1 MPKARHGR
9 GRKPP
14 GRGEGWGEAGGARRA
29 PARGARAGPA
39 RRGGAPG
46 ARPAAR
52 GKPSGH

>member
-29 PARGARAGPA
+29 PARG
-39 RRGGAPG
+39 
-46 ARPAAR
+46 
-52 GKPSGH
+52 KPSGH